1 MQVAKVALPTA
12 GVPTAYP
19 PGLHLWQLQ
28 LAELTQ
34 AELGEAKALLS
45 DEERLRAARFH
56 HKLDEVRFVMTRATL
71 RVLLGQALALSPT
84 AVAIGYNTF
93 GKPQLADAGSLKFN
107 VSHSGDV
114 ALIALANGAAIGV
127 DVEQRRDGISAQA
140 LLDQIASAN
149 ERAALSV
156 LPNPDRTPALLRLWT
171 LKEALLKA
179 QGLGLQR
186 DPRTIDLTAGL
197 GLAERPFIFVDSVS
211 LSRWRLWAFNL
222 SGAYSAALA
231 LADISF

>member
-1 MQVAKVALPTA
+1 M
-12 GVPTAYP
+12 
-19 PGLHLWQLQ
+19 
-28 LAELTQ
+28 
-34 AELGEAKALLS
+34 
-45 DEERLRAARFH
+45 DEARF
-56 HKLDEVRFVMTRATL
+56 VITRATL
-71 RVLLGQALALSPT
+71 RVLLGQALVLSPT
-84 AVAIGYNTF
+84 AVAIGYNAF

-114 ALIALANGAAIGV
+114 ALIALADGAAIGV
-127 DVEQRRDGISAQA
+127 DVEQRGDGISAQA
-140 LLDQIASAN
+140 LLDQIASPN
-149 ERAALSV
+149 EQAALSV

-179 QGLGLQR
+179 QGLGFQR
-186 DPRTIDLTAGL
+186 DPRTIDLTSGL
-197 GLAERPFIFVDSVS
+197 GLGERPFIFVDSVS